1 MKLIVP
7 DILTDETVKQHID
20 EAKAKGMTH
29 LFQIQDF
36 FNSLFPSAFV
46 NGNLRNYDSEEKK
59 DECCVCY
66 IMTSTTTLCGHHI
79 CRNCYNR
86 WQNGSVNQT
95 CPVCRSVL

>member
-46 NGNLRNYDSEEKK
+46 NGNL
-59 DECCVCY
+59 
-66 IMTSTTTLCGHHI
+66 
-79 CRNCYNR
+79 
-86 WQNGSVNQT
+86 
-95 CPVCRSVL
+95 